1 MRMKRTPW
9 TRMMAAVVISWIAV
23 GGGGGGS
30 AIVRNKKGRRQ
41 KRQGRVRVLPLTSR
55 HGPQGCPIHPKA
67 INKLAPFLGRST
79 GSFVIGSADSA
90 TCPSGSGVVGSR
102 IGSRIAI
109 GYIKPMR
116 MLRR

>member
-9 TRMMAAVVISWIAV
+9 TRVMAAIIISGIAVVV
-23 GGGGGGS
+23 GGGGGV
-30 AIVRNKKGRRQ
+30 IVRSKKGRRQ

-67 INKLAPFLGRST
+67 INKLVPFLGHST
-79 GSFVIGSADSA
+79 CCFAIGSADSA
-90 TCPSGSGVVGSR
+90 TCPSGSGVVGR
-102 IGSRIAI
+102 RI

-116 MLRR
+116 MLRRWQGREP